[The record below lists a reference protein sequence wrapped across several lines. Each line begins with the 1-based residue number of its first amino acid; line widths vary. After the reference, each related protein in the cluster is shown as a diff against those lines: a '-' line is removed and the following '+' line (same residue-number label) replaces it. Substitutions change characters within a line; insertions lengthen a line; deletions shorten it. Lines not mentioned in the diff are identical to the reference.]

1 VSTLMTKRP
10 GVRMA
15 WKELYVYWRDH
26 HVDGRPPARADIDP
40 PLHVPK
46 LLPNVM
52 LIDFVGGRFRM
63 RLAGSELI
71 RRRGHDN
78 TGQPIDP
85 EIMPDR
91 GVPTFVAFL
100 ERVVETRAPVVYS
113 VSQSDVTAFG
123 ATGILLPLVDRADK
137 VEMIL
142 GGVFY
147 ETNRVSGLHDVWI
160 PGTLTQL
167 SLSEL
172 LDED

>member
-1 VSTLMTKRP
+1 
-10 GVRMA
+10 MA
-15 WKELYVYWRDH
+15 WRDLYIYWRDR
-26 HVDGRPPARADIDP
+26 HVDGRPPARANIDP
-40 PLHVPK
+40 PLHVPR

-85 EIMPDR
+85 DAMPDR
-91 GVPTFVAFL
+91 GIPTFIAFL
-100 ERVVETRAPVVYS
+100 QRVVETRAPLIYS
-113 VSQSDVTAFG
+113 ISQSDVTAFG
-123 ATGILLPLVDRADK
+123 AIGILLPLVDRADN

-147 ETNRVSGLHDVWI
+147 EANRVSSLHDVWI

-167 SLSEL
+167 SLPEL
-172 LDED
+172 LDGEA